1 MTKKNMSHHDDF
13 DHPEDQEGSEEE
25 SRLQN
30 GIPDN
35 EYYSFL
41 NVPRSASQDEI
52 SGAYKK
58 LSRLYHPDKYRDEEK
73 KKHAEILFTKLQ
85 KAYSILGDPHKRA
98 IYDCLGKEGI
108 DPQVWDLIPRTK
120 TPKEIREEFE
130 AIAK

>member
-1 MTKKNMSHHDDF
+1 MSHHDDF

-85 KAYSILGDPHKRA
+85 KARSFYL
-98 IYDCLGKEGI
+98 
-108 DPQVWDLIPRTK
+108 VWWCMV
-120 TPKEIREEFE
+120 
-130 AIAK
+130 